1 MALLDRA
8 AQRLLERLHLRVRP
22 KAASGDQG
30 GHRSDARAHG
40 LEFAERREYV
50 VGDDARK
57 IDWKAFARNR
67 TLSVRTFEE
76 ERDARVYVLVDVSA
90 SMARGAPPKLEV
102 ARQVA
107 ASFGFLGM
115 NQVDRVQVIPFA
127 DAVESATPVLR
138 RRDDYPG
145 LEAFLQGLLPHG
157 ATTFGAAA
165 RGFVQRFPARGY
177 VVVVSDLMEAAD
189 WAPSLRLLAERG
201 HQLCLVR
208 VRCDEDH
215 APDFRGELEL
225 RDAETGDLVRVTV
238 TPALLAA
245 YREEVAAHVERA
257 RIACQRV
264 GGRLIEAPVERPFE
278 QVLRAV
284 IAPALEQR

>member
-1 MALLDRA
+1 MALLDHA
-8 AQRLLERLHLRVRP
+8 AQRLLERLRLRVSPRS
-22 KAASGDQG
+22 ASGDQG
-30 GHRSDARAHG
+30 GHRSDARASG

-57 IDWKAFARNR
+57 IDWQAFARNR

-76 ERDARVYVLVDVSA
+76 EHDARVYVLVDVSA
-90 SMARGAPPKLEV
+90 SMTRGAPPKLDV

-127 DAVESATPVLR
+127 ESVERATTVLR

-145 LEAFLQGLLPHG
+145 LEAFLTALAPHG
-157 ATTFGAAA
+157 ATSFEASVKA
-165 RGFVQRFPARGY
+165 FLQRFPGRGV

-189 WAPSLRLLAERG
+189 WGASLRLLAQRG
-201 HQLCLVR
+201 HQLCVVR

-215 APDFRGELEL
+215 APDFHGEIEL
-225 RDAETGDLVRVTV
+225 RDAETGDLLRVAV
-238 TPALLAA
+238 TKALLDA
-245 YREEVAAHVERA
+245 YRAEVEAHVERT
-257 RIACQRV
+257 RDACRRV
-264 GGRLIEAPVERPFE
+264 GGRLVEAPVETPFDQLLR
-278 QVLRAV
+278 QVL
-284 IAPALEQR
+284 APSLGHP

>member
-8 AQRLLERLHLRVRP
+8 ALRLLERLHLRVRA
-22 KAASGDQG
+22 KATSADQG

-50 VGDDARK
+50 GGDDARK
-57 IDWKAFARNR
+57 IDWQAFARNR

-90 SMARGAPPKLEV
+90 SMALGAPPKLEL

-127 DAVESATPVLR
+127 DSAEKATAPMR
-138 RRDDYPG
+138 RRDDYPA
-145 LEAFLQGLLPHG
+145 LEAFLDGLRAHG
-157 ATTFGAAA
+157 STSFAATTSAFL
-165 RGFVQRFPARGY
+165 RSYPARGL
-177 VVVVSDLMEAAD
+177 VVLVSDLMEAAD
-189 WAPSLRLLAERG
+189 WSPSLRALAERSG
-201 HQLCLVR
+201 QLCVVR

-215 APDFRGELEL
+215 APTFRGELEL
-225 RDAETGDLVRVTV
+225 RDAETGDLLRVTV
-238 TPALLAA
+238 TPALLEA
-245 YREEVAAHVERA
+245 YRAEVAAHVERA
-257 RIACQRV
+257 RDACRRV
-264 GGRLIEAPVERPFE
+264 GARLLDAPVEAPFD